1 MSSSDHEPDVR
12 SAGTLMGAS
21 SDHERDAELRTS
33 LPIFQKNLPAS
44 SSSHGFPMRLDHTEF
59 LLIAACIIVLTL
71 GGCTSVDRVR
81 RCAAVGANH
90 GSHRDAEGSMR
101 FFVRLPDARAVPE
114 LNVIVVN
121 AEGLQPLGDT

>member
-1 MSSSDHEPDVR
+1 
-12 SAGTLMGAS
+12 MGAS

-71 GGCTSVDRVR
+71 GGCTSVESGV
-81 RCAAVGANH
+81 APQLGQTVG
-90 GSHRDAEGSMR
+90 RIETPEGSMR